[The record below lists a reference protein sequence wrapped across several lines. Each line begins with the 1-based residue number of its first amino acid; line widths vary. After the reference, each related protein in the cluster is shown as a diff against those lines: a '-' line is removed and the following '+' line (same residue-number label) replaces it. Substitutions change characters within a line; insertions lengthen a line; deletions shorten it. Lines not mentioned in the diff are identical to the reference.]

1 MKCPKCNRLNA
12 DDKKVCIYC
21 GKSLDSNIKNNPITD
36 VNKTFAQIK
45 EATNKSKIKSIPDT
59 MELSTKDISSK
70 NSSDDILHD
79 GTKDIEIPL
88 DDDGW
93 VENQAEMTLERA
105 LNILIGIKESFQST
119 HINSKDYD
127 KLVLEVIKDYI
138 MPMDD
143 KEKINFVA
151 NGIAESELND
161 YINDDIRKELKS
173 FVIDYVV
180 NK

>member
-1 MKCPKCNRLNA
+1 MKCPKCNRSIA
-12 DDKKVCIYC
+12 DDKKICIYC
-21 GKSLDSNIKNNPITD
+21 GESIDGKIKTNPITD
-36 VNKTFAQIK
+36 VNKTFTQIK
-45 EATNKSKIKSIPDT
+45 KATNKSKINAIPDT
-59 MELSTKDISSK
+59 MEFSTKDISGK
-70 NSSDDILHD
+70 HPSDAILHN
-79 GTKDIEIPL
+79 GPKDIEIPL

-93 VENQAEMTLERA
+93 IENQAEMTLERA
-105 LNILIGIKESFQST
+105 SNILIGIKDSFQSS

-138 MPMDD
+138 TPMDD

-151 NGIAESELND
+151 NGIEESELSE

-173 FVIDYVV
+173 FVIDYVA